1 MTEPHTVE
9 AWLHTYGPGLIR
21 YAYSITNSSAA
32 AEDAMEDAFAALLV
46 KDGKFHDEQQ
56 LRSWLYKTTRN
67 KAVDFLRRHRREQPL
82 EDVENVIGT
91 ETMEQGA
98 LLQERNRRLYLCLQ
112 ELPLQYREVL
122 ELTYLEGF
130 PIEAVCAIL
139 RKTKKQVYNLLA
151 RAKVSLREKLIQEG
165 ITHEDI

>member
-1 MTEPHTVE
+1 MTDPHSIE
-9 AWLHTYGPGLIR
+9 NWLRTYGPGLIR
-21 YAYSITNSSAA
+21 YAYTITNSSAG

-46 KDGKFHDEQQ
+46 KGGTFHDEQQ

-82 EDVENVIGT
+82 QDVEEVLSADT
-91 ETMEQGA
+91 VEEEA

-130 PIEAVCAIL
+130 SIEAVCAIL

-151 RAKVSLREKLIQEG
+151 RAKVSLREKLIREG